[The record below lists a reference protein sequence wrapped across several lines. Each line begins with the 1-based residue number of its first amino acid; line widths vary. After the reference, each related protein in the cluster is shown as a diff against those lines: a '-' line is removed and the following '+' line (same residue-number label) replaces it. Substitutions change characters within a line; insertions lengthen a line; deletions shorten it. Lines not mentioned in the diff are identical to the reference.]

1 MFTFMQILKVH
12 QEVMFF
18 LGYFAPLNVFLE
30 KLSKEDETDC
40 LIRIKRDKDEEARQ
54 KLIYHNL
61 RLVAHI
67 TKKYSTCPISQED
80 LLSIGTIGLIKGINT
95 FDLEKGS
102 KFASYVAKC
111 IDNEILMAIRNE
123 NKLSSNVFLEDVIG
137 SDEEGN
143 NISLLDV
150 VQSEEGDIS
159 EIVNL
164 SLETI
169 KLNRLI
175 LSTLTPRE
183 RMILKM
189 RYGLDGHDRY
199 TQIQIATM
207 LNISRSYVSRIE
219 KNAIEKLAKE
229 FQKLV

>member
-1 MFTFMQILKVH
+1 MLTFLQLLALLE
-12 QEVMFF
+12 EVMFF

-30 KLSKEDETDC
+30 KLPKEEEIEC
-40 LIRIKRDKDEEARQ
+40 LERVRDAGDEEARQ
-54 KLIYHNL
+54 KLINHNL

-95 FDLEKGS
+95 YDMDKGS

-143 NISLLDV
+143 SISLLDV

-159 EIVNL
+159 DIVNL
-164 SLETI
+164 SMETV
-169 KLNRLI
+169 KLNNLINSTLSSRERLI
-175 LSTLTPRE
+175 LT
-183 RMILKM
+183 M
-189 RYGLDGHDRY
+189 RYGLEGHERY
-199 TQIQIATM
+199 TQIQIASM

-219 KNAIEKLAKE
+219 KKAIEKLAKE
-229 FQKLV
+229 FQRLA